1 MGAETVAYLE
11 QQEAQ
16 LSQRCRTVLGLML
29 LNTLVSHSSS
39 LKIIRNDTLE

>member
-16 LSQRCRTVLGLML
+16 LSQRCRTML
-29 LNTLVSHSSS
+29 NVIEYVGKS
-39 LKIIRNDTLE
+39 LKLTQDHSK

>member
-29 LNTLVSHSSS
+29 LNTLS
-39 LKIIRNDTLE
+39 LKLTQDHSK